1 LETILLLL
9 FVELMLPL
17 GLPGDDTVDPME
29 EFGVNFWVGM
39 VAVVVAEA
47 ADRADL
53 AATTWYDGDDDEQ
66 RK

>member
-1 LETILLLL
+1 
-9 FVELMLPL
+9 MLPL

>member
-1 LETILLLL
+1 
-9 FVELMLPL
+9 MLPL

-53 AATTWYDGDDDEQ
+53 AANYLSIGICKLFGFQ
-66 RK
+66 